1 MKIKM
6 MVEVDVEVEVDVDVM
21 NMDVVNEITEKFYKS
36 LEGTQFDA
44 TIYDIY
50 EDR

>member
-6 MVEVDVEVEVDVDVM
+6 MVEVEVEVDVDVM
-21 NMDVVNEITEKFYKS
+21 DIDVVDEIREKFYKS

-44 TIYDIY
+44 TINDIY
-50 EDR
+50 ED

>member
-6 MVEVDVEVEVDVDVM
+6 MVEVEVEVDVDVM
-21 NMDVVNEITEKFYKS
+21 DKDVVDEITEKFYKS

-44 TIYDIY
+44 TIYDICQ
-50 EDR
+50 D